1 MNILGAL
8 PALVN
13 AKQPMFLILVATARC
28 NARCGFCFYADE
40 VRRADPASELTLD
53 EHRRISKGCGR
64 IPYLL
69 LSGGEPVLR
78 EDLVEIIGLYIRNAG
93 VRYVNVPSNG
103 LSPDR
108 SEALFRALTA
118 GFPDVHFRGALSIDF
133 PDGRHD
139 ALRGVPGCLDRTRET
154 ASRFRALREETGNFS
169 MDVVSVYMPSNSGC
183 MDELRRWVASE
194 IRPDNHEVHLLRP
207 VWPSVCAPGID
218 PGAFVREH
226 ARFRDEGRRREK
238 RPLSAFFRALNNEYI
253 SSVRGILGGGRG
265 PACPAGRR
273 IVVLDEVGRLR
284 LCEPRGTVLGDVR
297 ESGYEFG
304 PILKSKAAEEAIR
317 SIRRNRCTCTW
328 ECSLSTAI
336 VFSPRSWLPLLA
348 GTVRESTGRNRRR

>member
-8 PALVN
+8 PALMN

-40 VRRADPASELTLD
+40 VRRADPSSELTLD
-53 EHRRISKGCGR
+53 EHGRISKGCGR

-78 EDLVEIIGLYIRNAG
+78 EDLFEIIGLYISNAG

-108 SEALFRALTA
+108 SEALFRKLTA
-118 GFPDVHFRGALSIDF
+118 GFPGVHFRGALSIDF

-139 ALRGVPGCLDRTRET
+139 GQRGVPGCLDKVRET
-154 ASRFRALREETGNFS
+154 ATRFRALREDTHNFS

-183 MDELRRWVASE
+183 MDELRGWVAAE

-207 VWPSVCAPGID
+207 EWPSTCAPGID
-218 PGAFVREH
+218 PQAFVREH
-226 ARFRDEGRRREK
+226 AKFRDEGRRREK
-238 RPLSAFFRALNNEYI
+238 RPLSAFFRALNNGYTA
-253 SSVRGILGGGRG
+253 SVRDILGGRPG

-284 LCEPRGTVLGDVR
+284 LCEPRGIVLGNVR
-297 ESGYEFG
+297 ESGFRFA
-304 PILKSKAAEEAIR
+304 PILESRTAVEAIR
-317 SIRRNRCTCTW
+317 SIRRERCTCTW

-336 VFSPRSWLPLLA
+336 VFSPRKWLPLLA
-348 GTVRESTGRNRRR
+348 GTVRESMGRNRRR